1 MEFLLILGGIVW
13 VIWLFSAKVSNGS
26 DNGTTTSMDP
36 PAQPSSIPT
45 AQSVAPSVKQSFS
58 HAPAVV
64 TRPSQAFTFCALD
77 TETTG
82 IVPQSRGHRAFE
94 ISCVK
99 FTPKGKN
106 SWSKEKFTRYI
117 KVDISGMKELK
128 LSPMWENHSLAGG
141 QREAVDA
148 VIALNELREFVQ
160 DFPLVCHNAAFDKCV
175 IENEINKVSHFWK
188 PANKWI
194 CTLHM
199 ARSSQLGVFVGYSP
213 GRNDGMSYKLE
224 HVANAL
230 NLPLSTSQLHIG
242 HYDAEVAGNFFLN
255 LYHFKSVP
263 IKLVF

>member
-1 MEFLLILGGIVW
+1 
-13 VIWLFSAKVSNGS
+13 
-26 DNGTTTSMDP
+26 
-36 PAQPSSIPT
+36 
-45 AQSVAPSVKQSFS
+45 
-58 HAPAVV
+58 
-64 TRPSQAFTFCALD
+64 
-77 TETTG
+77 
-82 IVPQSRGHRAFE
+82 
-94 ISCVK
+94 
-99 FTPKGKN
+99 
-106 SWSKEKFTRYI
+106 
-117 KVDISGMKELK
+117 
-128 LSPMWENHSLAGG
+128 MWENHSLAGG

-242 HYDAEVAGNFFLN
+242 HYDAEVAGKLLLEFVSFQISPNQARFLVELGFMTACGN
-255 LYHFKSVP
+255 LRFNNIYRRAHSKEWRSCRC
-263 IKLVF
+263 